1 MASGFQQ
8 DTNQLAP
15 NFYRVSIDM
24 SGYATTATLTTSG
37 AVEPFDSNGFTTA
50 PTSNNNSIRRARGNI
65 RWNNVITALSN
76 AADCQI
82 LDVTASNGGNAY
94 TDANTVSD
102 ALAFTVKFERDAFVL
117 QTLSGTSFTPTTG
130 GAVTIDSVAKAV
142 RYIIGQAIQMSMTR
156 QYRTLSTTQGEMQ
169 QPISVT
175 LPDTLGDIY
184 DSVSVS
190 LIQTTTLVT
199 SDYP

>member
-37 AVEPFDSNGFTTA
+37 GVEPFDSNGFTTA
-50 PTSNNNSIRRARGNI
+50 PTSNNNSTRRARGNI

-82 LDVTASNGGNAY
+82 LDVTASNSNATY
-94 TDANTVSD
+94 TNANTVSD

-130 GAVTIDSVAKAV
+130 GAITIDSVAKAV
-142 RYIIGQAIQMSMTR
+142 RYIIGQAITAGMTR
-156 QYRTLSTTQGEMQ
+156 QYRTLSTTQDEMQ
-169 QPISVT
+169 QPVTVT
-175 LPDTLGDIY
+175 LPDTLGDVY